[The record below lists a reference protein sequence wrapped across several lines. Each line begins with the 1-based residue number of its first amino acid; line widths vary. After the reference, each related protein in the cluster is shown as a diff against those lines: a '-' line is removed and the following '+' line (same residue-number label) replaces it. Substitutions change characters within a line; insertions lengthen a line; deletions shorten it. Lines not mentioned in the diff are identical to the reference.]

1 MHASV
6 EDVSRGWF
14 ITGSAPPNRPPGT
27 SCPSHPRTF
36 SVLSTP
42 PSSSPHLSRP
52 APGEKH
58 RPMSMVHR
66 SRKTLL
72 KIIQMRHKWDQ
83 DSSTGGKHLDIQV
96 LPREARPQK
105 KPQALKMNEHQPLLR
120 PPCAL
125 CWLQPLGMALQLRL
139 GKPTAPK
146 GRSSGISGPKNTLA
160 PSPSSYRRLSMA
172 VACVHAGSE
181 SSSLNKQ
188 TPDLREAGHS
198 ALHQKRML
206 SHSWRQNV

>member
-1 MHASV
+1 M
-6 EDVSRGWF
+6 EDVSRGWLS
-14 ITGSAPPNRPPGT
+14 TGSAPPNRPPGT

-42 PSSSPHLSRP
+42 PSSSPHLSMP

-58 RPMSMVHR
+58 RPMSMVHQ

-83 DSSTGGKHLDIQV
+83 DGSTGGKHLDVQV
-96 LPREARPQK
+96 LPREVRPQK
-105 KPQALKMNEHQPLLR
+105 KPQALKNERASAPSPTPMCPLFPVLAPALR
-120 PPCAL
+120 DGSPAEAGKAHS
-125 CWLQPLGMALQLRL
+125 PLRA
-139 GKPTAPK
+139 APV
-146 GRSSGISGPKNTLA
+146 RISGPKTTLA
-160 PSPSSYRRLSMA
+160 SSPSSCRTLSIA
-172 VACVHAGSE
+172 VACARAGSE

-188 TPDLREAGHS
+188 TPNPREAGHS

-206 SHSWRQNV
+206 SYSWRQDV